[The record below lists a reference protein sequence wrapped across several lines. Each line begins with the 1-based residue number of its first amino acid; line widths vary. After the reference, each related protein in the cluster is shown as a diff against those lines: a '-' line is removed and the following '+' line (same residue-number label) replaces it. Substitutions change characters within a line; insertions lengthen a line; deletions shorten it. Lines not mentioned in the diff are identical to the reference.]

1 MKSARS
7 PFTYTLGEKLAGL
20 AQGLVLLLALL
31 SVLAFFGAY
40 FVMLWREAFP

>member
-1 MKSARS
+1 MKPARA

-20 AQGLVLLLALL
+20 AQGLGLLLALVA
-31 SVLAFFGAY
+31 VLGFFGVY